1 MALTP
6 TEEALVRQ
14 LLNQQA
20 AILSLAGKESTITS
34 KLGATK
40 VTLANLVAASSV
52 ADADLLL
59 TRQGTTDKSV
69 RADILAA
76 YMGAELGALFAPIAS
91 PALTGTPTVPTATA
105 GTNTT
110 QIASTAFVQSAVGVA
125 ISAGAVL
132 GFAMAAAPTGWLK
145 CNGAAVSRTTY
156 AKLFA
161 AIGTTF
167 GAGNGSATFNLPD
180 LRGEFIRGFDDGRG
194 VDPGRALGSAQ
205 GDAIRNITG
214 YIRSTNG
221 AFTTEGATGA
231 FAAIQQGQRASND
244 AGYVGYSGL
253 TLDASLVVPTANEN
267 RPRNVAMLMCIKY

>member
-1 MALTP
+1 MALTT

-76 YMGAELGALFAPIAS
+76 YMGAELGASFAPIAS

-221 AFTTEGATGA
+221 AFYTEGATGA